1 MAAIHNESAGGR
13 RNIDC
18 FCEMDKMT
26 FVPLCRLQAV
36 LNARLNGDSL
46 PLQTVTE
53 MRSILICRSSKSPHL
68 QDRLDVM
75 WVAYGRGQPTQGL
88 HSEDFT
94 RRTQCSTCGP
104 TSNCSGR
111 QCGKTVPLQTADE
124 LSVARISLSHSGG
137 GGGGGGRK

>member
-46 PLQTVTE
+46 PLTDIDGDE
-53 MRSILICRSSKSPHL
+53 IHMPKLESPHM

-75 WVAYGRGQPTQGL
+75 WVAYGRGQPTLGL
-88 HSEDFT
+88 HLEDFT
-94 RRTQCSTCGP
+94 RRTQCSTCP
-104 TSNCSGR
+104 HQIASGR
-111 QCGKTVPLQTADE
+111 PCGKTVPLQTADE
-124 LSVARISLSHSGG
+124 LSVARISLSHNGG